1 MLLFTELQIF
11 GHNLATEQREQLK
24 KIIRVFQVVL
34 VVELANIFK
43 VIRELCCDIASKC
56 RD

>member
-34 VVELANIFK
+34 VVKNLLATAG
-43 VIRELCCDIASKC
+43 D
-56 RD
+56 